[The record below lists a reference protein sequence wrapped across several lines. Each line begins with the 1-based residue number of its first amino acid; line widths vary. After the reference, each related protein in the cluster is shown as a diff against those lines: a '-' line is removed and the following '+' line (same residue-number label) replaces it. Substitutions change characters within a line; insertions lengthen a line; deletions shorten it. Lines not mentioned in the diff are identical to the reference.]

1 MKYKSLGFFMMNRH
15 KLFNYLNIFLNVY
28 ISLYAL
34 EILIVVKLSFL
45 ISLSIYVLS
54 FYYLATYIGDFDE
67 KEKFQFI
74 SIVSSLIAIILN
86 LYY

>member
-1 MKYKSLGFFMMNRH
+1 MKYKSLRFFMMNRH
-15 KLFNYLNIFLNVY
+15 KLFNYLNIFLDVY
-28 ISLYAL
+28 ISLYVL
-34 EILIVVKLSFL
+34 EILIVNLH
-45 ISLSIYVLS
+45 ISIIYITIYVLS

>member
-1 MKYKSLGFFMMNRH
+1 MKYKSLGFFMMDNH
-15 KLFNYLNIFLNVY
+15 KLFNYMNIFLNVY

-34 EILIVVKLSFL
+34 EILIVNLH
-45 ISLSIYVLS
+45 ISTIYITIYVLS
-54 FYYLATYIGDFDE
+54 FYYLLTYTSDFDE

-74 SIVSSLIAIILN
+74 SIASILIVIILN

>member
-1 MKYKSLGFFMMNRH
+1 MKYKSLVFFMMDNH

-34 EILIVVKLSFL
+34 EILIVNLH
-45 ISLSIYVLS
+45 ISIIYITIYVLS
-54 FYYLATYIGDFDE
+54 FYYLLTYAGDFDE

-74 SIVSSLIAIILN
+74 SIVSSLIVIILN